1 MFHVEQPMTHVI
13 AVSNQKGGVGKT
25 TTVMNLAS
33 YWGLAGLRTLV
44 VDNDPQGNATTGL
57 GLSIADHS
65 VYRGGRPQPTQW
77 QGLEVIPAGRDL
89 ADQGDLGT
97 ATDQRYALRSALAA
111 WREQYELIIID
122 CPPTLSLLPVNAL
135 LAADRLILPVQ
146 CEYFALEG
154 MAQLLAF
161 IEDLQ
166 ASTQALVRLSG
177 ILLTMSTSRQRLD
190 RDVEADMRRH
200 LGERVLRTVI
210 PRDVALAE
218 APSHGQ
224 PISWYDPLSR
234 GSLAY
239 CAVAKEILDGLE

>member
-1 MFHVEQPMTHVI
+1 MTHVI

-25 TTVMNLAS
+25 TTVINLAS

-57 GLSIADHS
+57 GLSIAEQS
-65 VYRGGRPQPTQW
+65 VYRGGRPLSTPW
-77 QGLEVIPAGRDL
+77 QDLDVIPAGRDL

-97 ATDQRYALRSALAA
+97 TDQRYALRHALAPWHA
-111 WREQYELIIID
+111 QFELIIID

-166 ASTQALVRLSG
+166 TSTGATVRLSG
-177 ILLTMSTSRQRLD
+177 ILLTMASHQQRLD

-200 LGERVLRTVI
+200 LGDRVLRTVI

-224 PISWYDPLSR
+224 PIAWYDPLST
-234 GSLAY
+234 GSIAY

>member
-1 MFHVEQPMTHVI
+1 MTHVI

-33 YWGLAGLRTLV
+33 YWSLAGLRTLV

-57 GLSIADHS
+57 GLGMAERS
-65 VYRGGRPQPTQW
+65 VYRGGQPQMTAWPD
-77 QGLEVIPAGRDL
+77 LMVLPAGWDL
-89 ADQGDLGT
+89 ADQADLGT
-97 ATDQRYALRSALAA
+97 RSDPRLALRTALDP
-111 WREQYELIIID
+111 WRSEFELIIID

-161 IEDLQ
+161 IDDLQ
-166 ASTQALVRLSG
+166 GSTHATVRLSG
-177 ILLTMSTSRQRLD
+177 ILLTMATRTQRLD

-200 LGERVLRTVI
+200 LGSRVLRTVI
-210 PRDVALAE
+210 PRDVTLAE

-224 PISWYDPLSR
+224 PITWYDPLSR
-234 GSLAY
+234 GSIAY